1 MGFRMARR
9 KKTLRR
15 WSAADV
21 KLLKSLAGKKT
32 VRQIAG
38 KLKRSEAAVRYK
50 AWSKRL
56 RLTSR

>member
-1 MGFRMARR
+1 MARR

-15 WSAADV
+15 WSAADI
-21 KLLKSLAGKKT
+21 KGLKTMAGKRSVK
-32 VRQIAG
+32 QIAG

-50 AWSKRL
+50 AWSKRV

>member
-1 MGFRMARR
+1 MARK

-15 WSAADV
+15 WSAAD
-21 KLLKSLAGKKT
+21 LSALKSLAGKKS
-32 VRQIAG
+32 VAHIAG

-50 AWSKRL
+50 AWSKRV

>member
-1 MGFRMARR
+1 MARR

-21 KLLKSLAGKKT
+21 KALKSLAGKKT